1 MNKKEIK
8 RRRSIDWPL
17 GGLFIF
23 AFLGIMASLSI
34 ILSAFPTKGIFVA
47 RKTPFVS
54 SSKIAEKN
62 ARAFLWKDGE
72 TPYAVIID
80 NMKDAWPPQGLEYAR
95 VVYEAP
101 VEAGI
106 TRFLAIFGS
115 DEENDFAIGPVRSAR
130 PYFVDWAEEF
140 GTLLAHVGG
149 SPEALEKIKDSR
161 KIYDLD
167 EFRYRNPYF
176 IRSPERY
183 APHNTFTSLELL
195 NKFFKKV
202 SRQKRIEFNEWKTKE
217 NDESRGNTSILV
229 SYPDPY
235 EVRWEYEKIT
245 NDYLRVIQEKPFL
258 AMSGREVRASNVV
271 VMKTDITI
279 IDNISRRK
287 IITDGSGEALIFQDG
302 QVIKGK
308 WRKEN
313 GYTKFY
319 NTGGLEVAFN
329 KGPVWIQVVSN
340 NLKIEY

>member
-1 MNKKEIK
+1 MEIK
-8 RRRSIDWPL
+8 NWKLKIIVNWPL
-17 GGLFIF
+17 AGLFLF
-23 AFLGIMASLSI
+23 AFIALIASLSI
-34 ILSAFPTKGIFVA
+34 FFNTKGALVA
-47 RKTPFVS
+47 TKAPLVAPL
-54 SSKIAEKN
+54 KIEEKN

-72 TPYAVIID
+72 IPYAVIID

-95 VVYEAP
+95 VVFEAP

-106 TRFLAIFGS
+106 TRLLAIFGS
-115 DEENDFAIGPVRSAR
+115 DEESDFEIGPVRSAR

-140 GTLLAHVGG
+140 GTVLAHVGG

-167 EFRYRNPYF
+167 EFRYGNPYF

-195 NKFFKKV
+195 KKFFNKV
-202 SRQKRIEFNEWKTKE
+202 SRQKRVEFNEWKTKE
-217 NDESRGNTSILV
+217 SDQSPGHTSILI

-235 EVRWEYEKIT
+235 EVRWEYEKTT
-245 NDYLRVIQEKPFL
+245 NDYLRVIRAKPFL
-258 AMSGREVRASNVV
+258 TMSGKEVRASNVV

-287 IITDGSGEALIFQDG
+287 IITAGSGEALIFQDG
-302 QVIKGK
+302 KVIKVK
-308 WRKEN
+308 WRKED

-319 NTGGLEVAFN
+319 NEEGTPATFN
-329 KGPVWIQVVSN
+329 KGPVWVEVVSVN
-340 NLKIEY
+340 TQIEY